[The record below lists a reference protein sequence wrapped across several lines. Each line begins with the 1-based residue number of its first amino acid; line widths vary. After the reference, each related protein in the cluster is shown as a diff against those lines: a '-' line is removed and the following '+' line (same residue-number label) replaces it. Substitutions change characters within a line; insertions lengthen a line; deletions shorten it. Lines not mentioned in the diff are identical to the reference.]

1 MILWG
6 LVPKGLRARILL
18 MVGLTA
24 TVIMMLMSW
33 GMLYSWRGSLVRQEK
48 ANAQAVSRA
57 FSVAVID
64 ALIFAD
70 QDLYQSEGFLGNY
83 VDLFMAQNPRL
94 RTITIMDPK
103 GSVVARSWN
112 RTDPPWVTGTLEEL
126 LQIDRPLATIT
137 RTPEGPWVLETV
149 MPMRTG
155 ERRWGVLVL
164 AVEADSIRGQI
175 RRNFILLASFSVA
188 VTSVMLL
195 LLWLMLSRLLRSMRA
210 LVRAMDNVDF
220 TAPRKPDLPY
230 RRDEIGILYKHFHHM
245 QERVQQSRDDLMKA
259 QHQVWHAE
267 RLAAIG
273 RLASGL
279 AHEIN
284 NPLNGIRNCIYA
296 IRGDMDNRR
305 PTADYLDMMDEGL
318 THASAV
324 IEKLLGFA
332 RKQQAGMGPVN
343 INESAEAVQRL
354 VAFNLERKKVTL
366 EMDLEP
372 ELPLVSADR
381 QLIQEVIMN
390 LMLNAVDAVQEK
402 GVIRVGTR
410 ALGDEVVLEVRDHG
424 HGIEAGHIDQIFDP
438 FFTTKE
444 AGKGTGL
451 GLSIS
456 MGIVQAHGGTLD
468 VTSDPGVETTFTITL
483 PAADFV
489 DGAEVEIEN
498 KEMEQ

>member
-1 MILWG
+1 MNLSGIA
-6 LVPKGLRARILL
+6 PQGLRARILL
-18 MVGLTA
+18 TVGLTT

-33 GMLYSWRGSLVRQEK
+33 SMLYSWRESLVSQEK

-83 VDLFMAQNPRL
+83 VDLFMAQNSRL
-94 RTITIMDPK
+94 RAITVLDPK
-103 GSVVARSWN
+103 GSVLARSWS
-112 RTDPPWVTGTLEEL
+112 RTDPPWVTGSLEEL
-126 LQIDRPLATIT
+126 LHIDRPLTTIT

-149 MPMRTG
+149 LPMSTG
-155 ERRWGVLVL
+155 ERGWGVLVL

-188 VTSVMLL
+188 VTSGMLL
-195 LLWLMLSRLLRSMRA
+195 LLWLMLGRLLRSLRA
-210 LVRAMDNVDF
+210 LVRAMDTVDF
-220 TAPRKPDLPY
+220 TARPIPALPY
-230 RRDEIGILYKHFHHM
+230 RHDEIGNLYKHFHHM
-245 QERVQQSRDDLMKA
+245 QQRVEQSRDELLKA

-296 IRGDMDNRR
+296 IRGDLDNRR
-305 PTADYLDMMDEGL
+305 QTTEYLEMMDEGL
-318 THASAV
+318 THASGV

-343 INESAEAVQRL
+343 INEPVEAVRRL

-366 EMDLEP
+366 EMDLDP
-372 ELPLVSADR
+372 GLPLVSADR

-390 LMLNAVDAVQEK
+390 LMLNAVDAVLEK
-402 GVIRVGTR
+402 GFIRVATLSR
-410 ALGDEVVLEVRDHG
+410 DDEVILEIMDRG
-424 HGIEAGHIDQIFDP
+424 HGIDPGQIDQIFDP
-438 FFTTKE
+438 FFTTKK
-444 AGKGTGL
+444 AGEGTGL

-456 MGIVQAHGGTLD
+456 LGIIQAHGGRLD
-468 VTSDPGVETTFTITL
+468 VTSEPGVKTTFTISL
-483 PAADFV
+483 PAADFE
-489 DGAEVEIEN
+489 DDREINNEET
-498 KEMEQ
+498 KP